1 MKRLQKLSKKTIQT
15 LCALSCIATMG
26 VVFNAHAEECSS
38 NADCSE
44 GELCEFI
51 STGLIPCSIDEEGN
65 EICDEVEE
73 IEVMGFCEERPIEC
87 EEDSDCPSHL
97 SCGWGD
103 SISVGSTSGGAMSE
117 DAVDSEESDPA
128 PPPVEE
134 EDRSAEQPDELP
146 IEEPTEEP
154 PVEEEEAM
162 MCVFIPAECQEDND
176 CAMNFHCETYEVGLD
191 CVQTGVPC
199 QEGEDC
205 PQPEP
210 IDCGDEDEV
219 ETRGTCLPDEIECD
233 NDDMCPTDW
242 RCHELIESDCPD
254 IAIGAEPAEA
264 EPTPDV
270 PERSDDEST
279 MMVECV
285 ESTRSLCIPVG
296 LDSSYGVISDRQGA
310 QETNAVNED
319 NDIVDEDEG
328 MNPTDLDS
336 EPGDESDNEP
346 GEGSSNSDLED
357 DGGCDA
363 SHTAPTSWALLGL
376 LALLSIRR
384 RVA

>member
-1 MKRLQKLSKKTIQT
+1 
-15 LCALSCIATMG
+15 
-26 VVFNAHAEECSS
+26 
-38 NADCSE
+38 
-44 GELCEFI
+44 
-51 STGLIPCSIDEEGN
+51 
-65 EICDEVEE
+65 
-73 IEVMGFCEERPIEC
+73 
-87 EEDSDCPSHL
+87 
-97 SCGWGD
+97 
-103 SISVGSTSGGAMSE
+103 
-117 DAVDSEESDPA
+117 
-128 PPPVEE
+128 
-134 EDRSAEQPDELP
+134 
-146 IEEPTEEP
+146 
-154 PVEEEEAM
+154 
-162 MCVFIPAECQEDND
+162 
-176 CAMNFHCETYEVGLD
+176 
-191 CVQTGVPC
+191 
-199 QEGEDC
+199 
-205 PQPEP
+205 
-210 IDCGDEDEV
+210 
-219 ETRGTCLPDEIECD
+219 
-233 NDDMCPTDW
+233 MCPTDW

-310 QETNAVNED
+310 QETDVVNEN
-319 NDIVDEDEG
+319 NDIADEDEG

-336 EPGDESDNEP
+336 ELGDESDNEP